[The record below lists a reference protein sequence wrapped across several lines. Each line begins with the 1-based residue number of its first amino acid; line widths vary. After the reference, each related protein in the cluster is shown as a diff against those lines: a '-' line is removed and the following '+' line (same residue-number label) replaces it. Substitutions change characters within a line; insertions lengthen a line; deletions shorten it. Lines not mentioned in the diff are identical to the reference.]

1 MKTTRQHHPA
11 AALIPEATPEQYEKI
26 REDIREHGQRVPI
39 ILSSNGQI
47 IDGRTRDRACRE
59 LGITPLTRPATV
71 AEQVDAVGLVISLNA
86 ARRHLSPDQ
95 MAAIYLMWAPN
106 ASPVQR
112 SQKVRASRDALTST
126 VAPRRGKRGE
136 GKTAAKVAKSIG
148 VSTKTV
154 ERVQKVQKVAPEK
167 VADVAAGKTSAVEV
181 LRENRSEA
189 VSERV
194 HLPVEVMPPVP
205 VFEDISEMINAALDW
220 LEEHQDKH
228 GFKPDEVSALGATFE
243 RFTRLMKG
251 LEVTWGPAE
260 PR

>member
-1 MKTTRQHHPA
+1 MANECP
-11 AALIPEATPEQYEKI
+11 
-26 REDIREHGQRVPI
+26 
-39 ILSSNGQI
+39 SSSSSDGQI

-71 AEQVDAVGLVISLNA
+71 AEQLDAPALVISLNA

-95 MAAIYLMWAPN
+95 VAAIYLMWAPN

-112 SQKVRASRDALTST
+112 SQKVRASRDALTPP

-136 GKTAAKVAKSIG
+136 GKAAAKVAKKIG

-181 LRENRSEA
+181 LREMA
-189 VSERV
+189 
-194 HLPVEVMPPVP
+194 PPRP
-205 VFEDISEMINAALDW
+205 APRAPFLLNGLDEQLYKFEDIRERLNAVFGW
-220 LEEHQDKH
+220 LEEYKEAL
-228 GFKPDEVSALGATFE
+228 GFNPDQVSALGATFE
-243 RFTRLMKG
+243 RFSRLMKS
-251 LEVTWGPAE
+251 LEV
-260 PR
+260 PRPLLTPPSGGC